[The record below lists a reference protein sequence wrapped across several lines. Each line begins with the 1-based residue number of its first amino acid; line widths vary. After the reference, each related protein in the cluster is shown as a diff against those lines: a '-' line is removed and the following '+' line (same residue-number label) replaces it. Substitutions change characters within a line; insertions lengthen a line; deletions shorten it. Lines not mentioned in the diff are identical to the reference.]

1 MTKAAKTFDRVTNGL
16 WILGAACFLAPWLAS
31 ELGASVPGWVLTLGR
46 IAACIF
52 ILLGIVGFF
61 AFRPSAT
68 QPGLRS
74 DVNSSGSGTKNP
86 EVGN

>member
-31 ELGASVPGWVLTLGR
+31 ELGSSVPGWVLTLGR
-46 IAACIF
+46 IAAGIF
-52 ILLGIVGFF
+52 ILLGLVGFF

-68 QPGLRS
+68 QPSLRP
-74 DVNSSGSGTKNP
+74 DVNSSGPGTKNS